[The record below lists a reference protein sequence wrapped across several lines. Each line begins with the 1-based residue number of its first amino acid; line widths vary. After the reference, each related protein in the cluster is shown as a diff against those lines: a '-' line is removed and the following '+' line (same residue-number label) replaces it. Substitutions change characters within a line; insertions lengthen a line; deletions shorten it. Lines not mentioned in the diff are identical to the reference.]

1 MDACIADASTGIY
14 GAVAGIK
21 NIATPSLVALH
32 LLKEQLEDKSDMKP
46 CMLAGNGANDY
57 AQNVC
62 KAAYTEDITLVSPE
76 ALSEFQKYF
85 IILINSLSR
94 KIIANNCSLPR
105 RKKRKLEKNDDEEE
119 SDYSDVL
126 FIY

>member
-1 MDACIADASTGIY
+1 M
-14 GAVAGIK
+14 
-21 NIATPSLVALH
+21 NF
-32 LLKEQLEDKSDMKP
+32 KSI
-46 CMLAGNGANDY
+46 L
-57 AQNVC
+57 
-62 KAAYTEDITLVSPE
+62 
-76 ALSEFQKYF
+76 YF
-85 IILINSLSR
+85 LINSLSR